1 MGTNERSLRRGALF
15 PLIRAEDRASLQPQH
30 PVLCSASSIS
40 VAVCVIR
47 SKFDAMSIVLWEEQ
61 RDSSPSG
68 VSLFRT
74 GVRFTFLVITSVA
87 LFEIVRSDVIVMIIL
102 LITFITL
109 YTFNAKVLNICN
121 AISLSTDI

>member
-1 MGTNERSLRRGALF
+1 M
-15 PLIRAEDRASLQPQH
+15 
-30 PVLCSASSIS
+30 S

-68 VSLFRT
+68 GSLFRT

-102 LITFITL
+102 LITFIAL
-109 YTFNAKVLNICN
+109 YTFNAKVY
-121 AISLSTDI
+121 AIHCLQIFSFF